1 MFKPALKATKS
12 NLYGRLLIFVLLM
25 IVSIIL
31 TSESKYLFGVGNHS
45 YRIGGLIYSIFM
57 ASFIFYTVPMLV
69 KLGYA
74 RRITNTVKAFAVM
87 SVAAALYVSNPFL
100 EVTSEAGRP
109 YIVRSS
115 HSTISN
121 STLRFR
127 RLVSSVS
134 LLAIGNFP
142 PKPTPVI
149 RFLLMPP
156 FRRYSVTAST
166 RF

>member
-109 YIVRSS
+109 YIFGSFHFVLLIAEILFARVILLDIFSN
-115 HSTISN
+115 N
-121 STLRFR
+121 STQTDH
-127 RLVSSVS
+127 
-134 LLAIGNFP
+134 I
-142 PKPTPVI
+142 
-149 RFLLMPP
+149 
-156 FRRYSVTAST
+156 
-166 RF
+166 